1 MQVVKPIPEG
11 YPRVCPNLVVEG
23 ADELI
28 GFLTSAFGA
37 NLRVRN
43 ANADGTVAHAEL
55 QIGDSVV
62 MVSDAEAPD
71 EITRASL
78 HLYVEDVDGVYA
90 AALAAGGT
98 AEGPPENRFWGD
110 RTVNIFDPA
119 GNRWWVS
126 THIEDLTEEEIAERA
141 ARME

>member
-1 MQVVKPIPEG
+1 M
-11 YPRVCPNLVVEG
+11 CPNLVVVG

-62 MVSDAEAPD
+62 MVSEAHGHAD
-71 EITRASL
+71 VTRASL

-90 AALAAGGT
+90 AVMAAGGS
-98 AEGPPENRFWGD
+98 ADGPPADRFWGD
-110 RTVNIFDPA
+110 RTVNIFDPC

-126 THIEDLTEEEIAERA
+126 THIEDLTEEEISERA